1 MEKGSI
7 KDKRKG
13 RIILF
18 AFGLL
23 IMLVAFISSLIND
36 GANYITVIM
45 GLFVIMI
52 GYSLIIEIFPQLGG
66 TNKKIDNPSIND
78 LKKKGNNNVNTS
90 SRNTPRTEEQLKE
103 DKYRELLRSHTFN
116 HPIYGKMN
124 MDLDY
129 FDYVLREYRAA
140 NIILENKETLF
151 SLAVRMSN
159 EVDLDEFIQ
168 NDDIKNKVLSD
179 YNKLMN
185 ENGEKLRKHL
195 INSEYEQAWDWVS
208 GLDNEDNIYYTGN
221 KTKEEFKKVMEDNF
235 KFISGSVSIDKNYN
249 IIFLS
254 LWSEIDEIYVWLA
267 TNVKD
272 GKIDY
277 EKITIDFSH

>member
-1 MEKGSI
+1 MKKGSI

-159 EVDLDEFIQ
+159 EVNLDEFIQ

-179 YNKLMN
+179 YNKLMS

-235 KFISGSVSIDKNYN
+235 KFISGSVSIDKNYSPLLE
-249 IIFLS
+249 LS
-254 LWSEIDEIYVWLA
+254 A
-267 TNVKD
+267 
-272 GKIDY
+272 
-277 EKITIDFSH
+277 FRP